1 MLGATPDAPLAAE
14 EFHLDIVCSAPG
26 KAAPLHNH
34 LTQEVFVPLTGAWEV
49 FWGPTGERS
58 LRLGP
63 WDTISIPPGVSR
75 GFRNVGSA
83 EAYLIGIA
91 GGAIPATS
99 TGRHRCARPHARPG
113 WNCRR
118 RSAVPNADHQLAA
131 AFAQSMTT
139 RASDLIARLGL
150 QPHPEGGYY
159 AEAHRSKITVRPDDG
174 RPARAA
180 LTSIYYLLVDR
191 GTSRWHRVASDEVW
205 LHLEGAP
212 LDLHLL
218 DETTRSLRSVRLAT
232 LSADVRPQY
241 TVPAGT
247 WQAAQSHG
255 DYTLVAC
262 VVAPGFEFADF
273 EMMSADSPTAGW
285 LREAHPTL
293 PRWL

>member
-1 MLGATPDAPLAAE
+1 MTP
-14 EFHLDIVCSAPG
+14 
-26 KAAPLHNH
+26 
-34 LTQEVFVPLTGAWEV
+34 
-49 FWGPTGERS
+49 
-58 LRLGP
+58 
-63 WDTISIPPGVSR
+63 
-75 GFRNVGSA
+75 
-83 EAYLIGIA
+83 
-91 GGAIPATS
+91 
-99 TGRHRCARPHARPG
+99 
-113 WNCRR
+113 
-118 RSAVPNADHQLAA
+118 
-131 AFAQSMTT
+131 

-191 GTSRWHRVASDEVW
+191 ATSRWHRVASDEAW

-247 WQAAQSHG
+247 WQAARSHG

-273 EMMSADSPTAGW
+273 EMMSADSPIAGW